1 MILVMDAG
9 HENTS
14 QRSLTFSL
22 VKWPY
27 EGPYR
32 VGDGMQQ
39 EQ

>member
-14 QRSLTFSL
+14 QTFLL

-27 EGPYR
+27 EGPYT